1 MIIKG
6 KLVRAMRA
14 LIGYNLL
21 ALSRKTTNKVFIKP
35 EGMSLKLTTSLS
47 QRLVLT
53 PQLRQRIEMLQ
64 MTTLELSDLIQQ
76 QLLENPVLEE
86 VATQEEAR
94 ELAEKILDHLAS
106 ADPGAAPDQPQIEA
120 SEPELGSPSSNGSG
134 DSEVLSQT
142 YAESDGDA
150 ERGDGEPLASADLSE
165 DSVGDEL
172 VGEEAARDAFEEID
186 FGREFQDYLDPG
198 YKTQEIEYKEKDAPT
213 FEQFLTRAPSLADHL
228 EWQLHMSPI
237 EGDVCDAAISVIGNL
252 DADGRL
258 NATNEEIAA
267 MGGWTEEIV
276 EKARQ
281 AVMHL
286 DPIGCGA
293 RDVRECLLVQLEVRG
308 ESDRLAAGLI
318 SDHLSDLQQHK
329 LPHLAKQIG
338 SDVDTLLSEL
348 QFIRTLDPYPG
359 RRYSSEEPI
368 LISPEIYI
376 EKLDE
381 GDEDYVIYFSD
392 DGSPRL
398 RVSQQYQQ
406 MLGKSDVSNETKSFI
421 REKMRSA
428 VDLLRNIEHRR
439 QTIYKVVESIVHRQR
454 DFLDKGV
461 QYIKPMMLKDIAEDI
476 GMHLSTVSRV
486 VNRKYAHTPQGV
498 IELRRFFTEGMMN
511 EDGEEVSTRIIKL
524 KIKKLIEEEDSHS
537 PITDDQVV
545 KILIKDGIKLSRR
558 TVAKYRDQMS
568 IPGSRER
575 RAVV

>member
-1 MIIKG
+1 
-6 KLVRAMRA
+6 
-14 LIGYNLL
+14 
-21 ALSRKTTNKVFIKP
+21 
-35 EGMSLKLTTSLS
+35 MSLKLTTSLS

-64 MTTLELSDLIQQ
+64 MTTLELTDLIQQ

-94 ELAEKILDHLAS
+94 ELAEKILDHLAG
-106 ADPGAAPDQPQIEA
+106 ADPASTFDQPAEGGPGA
-120 SEPELGSPSSNGSG
+120 PASNGSG
-134 DSEVLSQT
+134 DAEAVTAAFADADVEAGGDSLEGTGSAEVT
-142 YAESDGDA
+142 EDVAGDDFA
-150 ERGDGEPLASADLSE
+150 GE
-165 DSVGDEL
+165 DS
-172 VGEEAARDAFEEID
+172 ATRDSFEEID
-186 FGREFQDYLDPG
+186 FGREFQEYLDPG
-198 YKTQEIEYKEKDAPT
+198 YKTQEFEYKEDAPT
-213 FEQFLTRAPSLADHL
+213 FEQFLTRTPSLSDHL
-228 EWQLHMSPI
+228 EWQLHMDPI
-237 EGDVCDAAISVIGNL
+237 EEEVQEAAVAVIGNL
-252 DADGRL
+252 NADGRL
-258 NATNEEIAA
+258 NATNEEIAE
-267 MGGWTEEIV
+267 MCNCSEDVV
-276 EKARQ
+276 ERARQ
-281 AVMHL
+281 AVLRL
-286 DPIGCGA
+286 DPVGCGA
-293 RDVRECLLVQLEVRG
+293 RDVRECLLAQLEARG
-308 ESDRLAAGLI
+308 ESERLAGRLI
-318 SDHLSDLQQHK
+318 SEHFTDLQQHK
-329 LPHLAKQIG
+329 LPNLSKQIG
-338 SDVDTLLSEL
+338 IEVDTLLAEL

-359 RRYSSEEPI
+359 RRYSAEEPI

-381 GDEDYVIYFSD
+381 GDEDYVIYFAD

-398 RVSQQYQQ
+398 RLSPQYQQ
-406 MLGKSDVSNETKSFI
+406 MLGQQGVSNETKSFI

-439 QTIYKVVESIVHRQR
+439 QTIYKVVESIVHRQK
-454 DFLDKGV
+454 DFLDQGV

-511 EDGEEVSTRIIKL
+511 EDGEEISTRIIKL
-524 KIKKLIEEEDSHS
+524 KIKKLIEEEDSHN

-545 KILIKDGIKLSRR
+545 KILAKDGIKLSRR

>member
-1 MIIKG
+1 
-6 KLVRAMRA
+6 
-14 LIGYNLL
+14 
-21 ALSRKTTNKVFIKP
+21 
-35 EGMSLKLTTSLS
+35 MSLKLTTSLS

-64 MTTLELSDLIQQ
+64 MTTLELTDLIQQ

-86 VATQEEAR
+86 VATQEEAQ

-106 ADPGAAPDQPQIEA
+106 ADSETPLDQA
-120 SEPELGSPSSNGSG
+120 TGDTRDLELGSPGSNGSG
-134 DSEVLSQT
+134 DVDVLSAAPSPGDVESGET
-142 YAESDGDA
+142 VSGAEAGD
-150 ERGDGEPLASADLSE
+150 
-165 DSVGDEL
+165 DSIGDENS
-172 VGEEAARDAFEEID
+172 GEELARDPFEEID

-198 YKTQEIEYKEKDAPT
+198 YKTQEIEYKEDAPT
-213 FEQFLTRAPSLADHL
+213 FEQFLTKPQSLADHL

-237 EGDVCDAAISVIGNL
+237 KSEVCDAAICVIGNL
-252 DADGRL
+252 NADGRL
-258 NATNEEIAA
+258 NATNEEMAA
-267 MGGWTEEIV
+267 MGNWSEEVV
-276 EKARQ
+276 EEARQ
-281 AVMHL
+281 AIMRL
-286 DPIGCGA
+286 DPVGCGA
-293 RDVRECLLVQLEVRG
+293 RDVRECLLAQLEVLG
-308 ESDRLAAGLI
+308 ESERLAARLI
-318 SDHLSDLQQHK
+318 SDHLQDLQQHK
-329 LPHLAKQIG
+329 LPHLSKQIG
-338 SDVDTLLSEL
+338 IEVDTLVSEL

-381 GDEDYVIYFSD
+381 NDDDYVIYFAD

-398 RVSQQYQQ
+398 RVSQQYQH
-406 MLGKSDVSNETKSFI
+406 MLGQTGVSNETKSFI

-439 QTIYKVVESIVHRQR
+439 QTIYKVVESIVQRQR
-454 DFLDKGV
+454 EFLDHGV

-511 EDGEEVSTRIIKL
+511 EDGEEISTRIIKL
-524 KIKKLIEEEDSHS
+524 QIKKLIEEEDSHS

-545 KILIKDGIKLSRR
+545 KILAKDGIKLSRR
-558 TVAKYRDQMS
+558 TVAKYRDQMQ

>member
-1 MIIKG
+1 
-6 KLVRAMRA
+6 
-14 LIGYNLL
+14 
-21 ALSRKTTNKVFIKP
+21 
-35 EGMSLKLTTSLS
+35 MSLKLTTSLS

-64 MTTLELSDLIQQ
+64 MTTLELTDLIQQ

-86 VATQEEAR
+86 VATQEEAQ
-94 ELAEKILDHLAS
+94 ELAEKILDHLTS
-106 ADPGAAPDQPQIEA
+106 ADPGATPEQQPVEA
-120 SEPELGSPSSNGSG
+120 AEPEMGSPSANGSG
-134 DSEVLSQT
+134 DTGSLPQITGEGESESET
-142 YAESDGDA
+142 AEAAGA
-150 ERGDGEPLASADLSE
+150 EAGEEIA
-165 DSVGDEL
+165 GDEANL
-172 VGEEAARDAFEEID
+172 DEASRDAFEEID

-198 YKTQEIEYKEKDAPT
+198 YKTQEIEYKEDAPT
-213 FEQFLTRAPSLADHL
+213 FEQFLTRPPSLADHL

-237 EGDVCDAAISVIGNL
+237 EEEVCDAAVSVIGNL

-267 MGGWTEEIV
+267 MGGWSEELV

-281 AVMHL
+281 AVLRL
-286 DPIGCGA
+286 DPVGCGA
-293 RDVRECLLVQLEVRG
+293 RDVKECLLVQLELGG
-308 ESDRLAAGLI
+308 ESDRLAVRLI
-318 SDHLSDLQQHK
+318 SEHLAELQQHK

-338 SDVDTLLSEL
+338 VDVDTLLTEL

-359 RRYSSEEPI
+359 RRYSSEEPV
-368 LISPEIYI
+368 LIAPEIYI

-381 GDEDYVIYFSD
+381 NDQEYIIYFAD

-406 MLGKSDVSNETKSFI
+406 MLGQSDVSNETKSFI

-439 QTIYKVVESIVHRQR
+439 QTIYKVVESIVHRQQ

-511 EDGEEVSTRIIKL
+511 EDGEEISTRIIKL

-545 KILIKDGIKLSRR
+545 KILAKDGIKLSRR

>member
-1 MIIKG
+1 
-6 KLVRAMRA
+6 
-14 LIGYNLL
+14 
-21 ALSRKTTNKVFIKP
+21 
-35 EGMSLKLTTSLS
+35 MSLKLTTSLS

-64 MTTLELSDLIQQ
+64 MTTLELTDLIQQ

-94 ELAEKILDHLAS
+94 ELAEKILDHLAN

-134 DSEVLSQT
+134 DSGPLSPT
-142 YAESDGDA
+142 YAEG
-150 ERGDGEPLASADLSE
+150 EGEGGDGESLAAADLSE
-165 DSVGDEL
+165 DSVGDEV
-172 VGEEAARDAFEEID
+172 VGEEATRDAFEEID

-198 YKTQEIEYKEKDAPT
+198 YKTQEIEYKEDAPT

-237 EGDVCDAAISVIGNL
+237 EGDICEAAISVIGNL
-252 DADGRL
+252 DPDGRL
-258 NATNEEIAA
+258 NATNEEIAT

-381 GDEDYVIYFSD
+381 DDEEYVIYFSD

-406 MLGKSDVSNETKSFI
+406 MLGKADVSNETKSFI

-439 QTIYKVVESIVHRQR
+439 QTIYKVVESIVNRQS

-511 EDGEEVSTRIIKL
+511 EDGEEISTRIIKL
-524 KIKKLIEEEDSHS
+524 KIKKLIEEEDSHN

>member
-1 MIIKG
+1 
-6 KLVRAMRA
+6 
-14 LIGYNLL
+14 
-21 ALSRKTTNKVFIKP
+21 
-35 EGMSLKLTTSLS
+35 MSLKLTTSLS

-64 MTTLELSDLIQQ
+64 MTTLELADLIQQ
-76 QLLENPVLEE
+76 QILENPVLEE
-86 VATQEEAR
+86 VASQEEVG

-106 ADPGAAPDQPQIEA
+106 SETGSDSDHQPSQIEA
-120 SEPELGSPSSNGSG
+120 SEPELGAPSSNGSG
-134 DSEVLSQT
+134 DLEANTSAYAEGDAIDGDLGDSEVR
-142 YAESDGDA
+142 E
-150 ERGDGEPLASADLSE
+150 ASSEGGE
-165 DSVGDEL
+165 DSVG
-172 VGEEAARDAFEEID
+172 GEEGSRDAFEEID

-198 YKTQEIEYKEKDAPT
+198 YKTQEIEYKEDAPT
-213 FEQFLTRAPSLADHL
+213 FEQFLTKAPSLADHL
-228 EWQLHMSPI
+228 EWQIHMNQV
-237 EGDVCDAAISVIGNL
+237 EEEVCDAAVSVIGNL

-258 NATNEEIAA
+258 NATNDEIAA
-267 MGGWTEEIV
+267 MGGWSEGKVEE
-276 EKARQ
+276 ARQ
-281 AVMHL
+281 AVMRL
-286 DPIGCGA
+286 DPVGCGA
-293 RDVRECLLVQLEVRG
+293 RDVRECLLVQVEVLG
-308 ESDRLAAGLI
+308 ETDRLAARLI
-318 SDHLSDLQQHK
+318 GEHLPELQQHK

-338 SDVDTLLSEL
+338 SDVDTLLAEL

-381 GDEDYVIYFSD
+381 DDTEYIIYFAD

-398 RVSQQYQQ
+398 RVSQQYQH
-406 MLGKSDVSNETKSFI
+406 MLGQTDVSNETKSFI

-439 QTIYKVVESIVHRQR
+439 QTIYKVVESIVLRQKE
-454 DFLDKGV
+454 FLNHGV
-461 QYIKPMMLKDIAEDI
+461 EHIKPMMLKDIAEDI

-511 EDGEEVSTRIIKL
+511 EDGEEISTRIIKL
-524 KIKKLIEEEDSHS
+524 KIKKLIEEEDSKN
-537 PITDDQVV
+537 PITDDRVV

>member
-1 MIIKG
+1 
-6 KLVRAMRA
+6 
-14 LIGYNLL
+14 
-21 ALSRKTTNKVFIKP
+21 
-35 EGMSLKLTTSLS
+35 MSLKLTTSLS

-64 MTTLELSDLIQQ
+64 MTTLELTDLIQA

-86 VATQEEAR
+86 VATQEEVG

-106 ADPGAAPDQPQIEA
+106 ADSVAAPDESRVEA

-134 DSEVLSQT
+134 ELDTLSSVYT
-142 YAESDGDA
+142 EGDH
-150 ERGDGEPLASADLSE
+150 EGGEGETAVADLSE
-165 DSVGDEL
+165 DSVGDEI

-198 YKTQEIEYKEKDAPT
+198 YKTQEIEYKEDAPT
-213 FEQFLTRAPSLADHL
+213 FEQFLTKAPSLADHL

-237 EGDVCDAAISVIGNL
+237 ETEICDAAIIVIGNL

-258 NATNEEIAA
+258 NATNEEVAA
-267 MGGWTEEIV
+267 MGPWSVETVEI
-276 EKARQ
+276 ARQ
-281 AVMHL
+281 AVMRL
-286 DPIGCGA
+286 DPVGCGA

-308 ESDRLAAGLI
+308 ESDRLAARLI
-318 SDHLSDLQQHK
+318 SEHLADLQQHK
-329 LPHLAKQIG
+329 LPHLAKQID
-338 SDVDTLLSEL
+338 SDVDTLLNEL

-381 GDEDYVIYFSD
+381 DDEEYVIYFGD

-439 QTIYKVVESIVHRQR
+439 QTIYKVVESIVHRQHE
-454 DFLDKGV
+454 FLDKGV

-511 EDGEEVSTRIIKL
+511 EDGEEISTRIIKL
-524 KIKKLIEEEDSHS
+524 KIKKLIEEEDSHN

>member
-1 MIIKG
+1 
-6 KLVRAMRA
+6 
-14 LIGYNLL
+14 
-21 ALSRKTTNKVFIKP
+21 
-35 EGMSLKLTTSLS
+35 MSLKLTTSLS

-64 MTTLELSDLIQQ
+64 MTTIELSDLIQQ

-106 ADPGAAPDQPQIEA
+106 ADPGAAPDQPQMEA

-134 DSEVLSQT
+134 DAEALAQT
-142 YAESDGDA
+142 YAEGTGDV
-150 ERGDGEPLASADLSE
+150 EVGDGESLASADLSE
-165 DSVGDEL
+165 DSVGDDL
-172 VGEEAARDAFEEID
+172 VGEEASRDAFEEID
-186 FGREFQDYLDPG
+186 FGREFQEYLDPG
-198 YKTQEIEYKEKDAPT
+198 YKTQEIEYKEDAPT
-213 FEQFLTRAPSLADHL
+213 FEQFLTRAPSLSDHL

-237 EGDVCDAAISVIGNL
+237 EGSVCDAAISVIGNL

-267 MGGWTEEIV
+267 MGGWTEEVV
-276 EKARQ
+276 EQARQ

-293 RDVRECLLVQLEVRG
+293 RDVRECLLVQLEVKG
-308 ESDRLAAGLI
+308 ESDRLAARLI
-318 SDHLSDLQQHK
+318 SDHMSDLQQHK

-338 SDVDTLLSEL
+338 SDIDTLLTEL

-359 RRYSSEEPI
+359 RRYSSDEPV

-376 EKLDE
+376 EKLDQD
-381 GDEDYVIYFSD
+381 DEDYVIYFSD

-406 MLGKSDVSNETKSFI
+406 MLGKTDVSNETKSFI

-439 QTIYKVVESIVHRQR
+439 QTIYKVVESIVHRQK
-454 DFLDKGV
+454 DFLDSGV

-524 KIKKLIEEEDSHS
+524 KIKKLIEEEDSHN

>member
-1 MIIKG
+1 
-6 KLVRAMRA
+6 
-14 LIGYNLL
+14 
-21 ALSRKTTNKVFIKP
+21 
-35 EGMSLKLTTSLS
+35 MSLKLTTSLS

-64 MTTLELSDLIQQ
+64 MTTLELTDLIQQ
-76 QLLENPVLEE
+76 QMLENPVLEE

-94 ELAEKILDHLAS
+94 ELAEKILDHLSSDAGAS
-106 ADPGAAPDQPQIEA
+106 DQPQVEHL
-120 SEPELGSPSSNGSG
+120 EPEVGEVGSPSSNGSG
-134 DSEVLSQT
+134 EAEGLIGS
-142 YAESDGDA
+142 YAE
-150 ERGDGEPLASADLSE
+150 GDGEFGEHGEAQTADLSE
-165 DSVGDEL
+165 DSVGDDI
-172 VGEEAARDAFEEID
+172 VGEEAVRDPFEEID

-198 YKTQEIEYKEKDAPT
+198 YKTQEVEYKEDAPT
-213 FEQFLTRAPSLADHL
+213 FEQFLTRPPSLADHL
-228 EWQLHMSPI
+228 EWQLHLSPI
-237 EGDVCDAAISVIGNL
+237 EAEACEAAIAVIGNL
-252 DADGRL
+252 NADGRL
-258 NATNEEIAA
+258 HASNEEIAA
-267 MGGWTEEIV
+267 MGNWAEELV
-276 EKARQ
+276 ELARQ
-281 AVMHL
+281 SLMRL
-286 DPIGCGA
+286 DPVGCGA
-293 RDVRECLLVQLEVRG
+293 RDVRECLSVQLEVRG
-308 ESDRLAAGLI
+308 EQDRLAARLI
-318 SDHLSDLQQHK
+318 SEHLADLQQHK
-329 LPHLAKQIG
+329 LPHLSKQIG
-338 SDVDTLLSEL
+338 VDVDKLLSEL

-359 RRYSSEEPI
+359 RRYSSEEPV

-381 GDEDYVIYFSD
+381 DDEDYVIYFAD

-398 RVSQQYQQ
+398 RISQQYQT
-406 MLGKSDVSNETKSFI
+406 MLSQGGVSNETKSFI

-439 QTIYKVVESIVHRQR
+439 QTIYKVVESIVNRQR

-511 EDGEEVSTRIIKL
+511 EDGEEISTRIIKL
-524 KIKKLIEEEDSHS
+524 KIKKLIEEEDSHN

-545 KILIKDGIKLSRR
+545 KILAKDGIKLSRR
-558 TVAKYRDQMS
+558 TVAKYRDQMH